1 MIHNRK
7 GQALIEFV
15 LILPIMILL
24 ILGGIDLGRI
34 IIRKS
39 ELENKVSDQIT
50 VWKQN
55 KQSINSLEKSLTD
68 KNTAVKIIQNETT
81 SFLTVEV
88 EEEIAWVTPII
99 SNILD
104 SYTIKV
110 KRVVPYEQ

>member
-1 MIHNRK
+1 MIHNKK

-15 LILPIMILL
+15 LILPVMILL

-34 IIRKS
+34 IIRKN

-50 VWKQN
+50 IWKQN
-55 KQSINSLEKSLTD
+55 KLLIEDLKESLTTE
-68 KNTAVKIIQNETT
+68 NINVNIIKNETT
-81 SFLTVEV
+81 SFITVEV
-88 EEEIAWVTPII
+88 KENVTWLTPII

-110 KRVVPYEQ
+110 KRVVSYE

>member
-1 MIHNRK
+1 MLHNRK

-15 LILPIMILL
+15 LILPIMLLL

-39 ELENKVSDQIT
+39 ELENNVSDQIT
-50 VWKQN
+50 IWKQN
-55 KQSINSLEKSLTD
+55 NFSISKLKELLGN
-68 KNTAVKIIQNETT
+68 KNTSVNIIENETT

-88 EEEIAWVTPII
+88 SEKVTWLTPIV

-110 KRVVPYEQ
+110 KRVVPYE